1 MAKNVNTSVTNKFT
15 SHSTV
20 KIKVAP
26 RIICYMYAL
35 SILSLNVT
43 FNMAEVCLNW
53 LNLLTIFC
61 QFYVITPMFEMYKL
75 CILVGFVSHLD
86 NSQRTFDLSR
96 SITR

>member
-1 MAKNVNTSVTNKFT
+1 
-15 SHSTV
+15 
-20 KIKVAP
+20 
-26 RIICYMYAL
+26 MYAH

-75 CILVGFVSHLD
+75 CILVDSISRLD

>member
-1 MAKNVNTSVTNKFT
+1 
-15 SHSTV
+15 
-20 KIKVAP
+20 
-26 RIICYMYAL
+26 MYAL

-43 FNMAEVCLNW
+43 FNMAEVYLNW

-75 CILVGFVSHLD
+75 CILVDSISRLD

>member
-1 MAKNVNTSVTNKFT
+1 
-15 SHSTV
+15 
-20 KIKVAP
+20 
-26 RIICYMYAL
+26 MYAL

-43 FNMAEVCLNW
+43 FNMAEVC

>member
-1 MAKNVNTSVTNKFT
+1 
-15 SHSTV
+15 
-20 KIKVAP
+20 
-26 RIICYMYAL
+26 MYAL

-43 FNMAEVCLNW
+43 FNMAEVYLNW

>member
-61 QFYVITPMFEMYKL
+61 QFYVITPVFEMYKL

>member
-1 MAKNVNTSVTNKFT
+1 
-15 SHSTV
+15 
-20 KIKVAP
+20 
-26 RIICYMYAL
+26 
-35 SILSLNVT
+35 
-43 FNMAEVCLNW
+43 MAEVCLNW

-86 NSQRTFDLSR
+86 NSQKTFDLSR

>member
-1 MAKNVNTSVTNKFT
+1 
-15 SHSTV
+15 
-20 KIKVAP
+20 
-26 RIICYMYAL
+26 MYAL

-86 NSQRTFDLSR
+86 NPQRTFDLSR